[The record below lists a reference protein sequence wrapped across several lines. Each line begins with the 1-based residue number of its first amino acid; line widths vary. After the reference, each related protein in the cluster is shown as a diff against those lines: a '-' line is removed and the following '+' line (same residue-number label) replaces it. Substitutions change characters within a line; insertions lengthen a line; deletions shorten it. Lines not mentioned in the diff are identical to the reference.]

1 MELTFVMLK
10 LRKPNTVAAGI
21 NDFPKKKQAL
31 ESAFALLVQEDSLP
45 EMLAIHVVSKCFF
58 A

>member
-1 MELTFVMLK
+1 MLQ
-10 LRKPNTVAAGI
+10 LRKPNTVTAGI
-21 NDFPKKKQAL
+21 NYFPKKKQTL
-31 ESAFALLVQEDSLP
+31 ESAFALLVQEDSLH